1 MPAELAEK
9 LEQAGLLG
17 LVVTVFRV
25 YYRVRQFLVGLR
37 DAFAR
42 AFGQIREILEPPVRA
57 LVAAFGRLFQA
68 IGSLIGIFTVVSDS
82 ADASAYRSLGAALG
96 TVLGVLVKI
105 IAVLLKVVIYGLVGV
120 IKVIAWGWARLP
132 G

>member
-68 IGSLIGIFTVVSDS
+68 IFTVVSDS

-105 IAVLLKVVIYGLVGV
+105 IAVLLKGVIYGLVGV